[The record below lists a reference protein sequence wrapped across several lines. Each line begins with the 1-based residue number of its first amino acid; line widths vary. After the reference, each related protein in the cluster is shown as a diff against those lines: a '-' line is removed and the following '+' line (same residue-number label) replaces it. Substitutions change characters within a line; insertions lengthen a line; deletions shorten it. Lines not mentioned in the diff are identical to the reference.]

1 MGVGAV
7 SPAAAHDR
15 QAWIVPGTPLPLQLL
30 LRPLV
35 VARGLRRLRLRHA
48 MAMASGRRQAAAAA
62 AVARGGLP
70 CVPRR
75 STPSWSRRSRTS
87 WPRGGG
93 TQRRRPR
100 CTPSAHRRRGRRPW
114 RPCSGSKMT
123 RQADAPPTT
132 APAPATAEQPR
143 PRYRGVR
150 QRPWGKWA
158 AEIRDPV
165 KAARVWLGTFDTA
178 EAAARAYDEAA
189 LRFKGAK
196 AKLNF
201 PPAASHQA
209 AAGAVHLLHR
219 QQQLPS
225 SSSRAAAST
234 STPQQAARYAP
245 SSGPAGMS
253 AMAAAGRWGEFPDLC
268 RYAHI
273 LQSGGDAD
281 LQSIAGGFTPA
292 QSSTTMAV
300 SSSSSPS
307 APAPLEDRKCEP
319 S

>member
-35 VARGLRRLRLRHA
+35 VARGLRGLRLRHA
-48 MAMASGRRQAAAAA
+48 MAMASRRRQAAAAA
-62 AVARGGLP
+62 AVARGLP

-87 WPRGGG
+87 SPRGGG

-201 PPAASHQA
+201 PPAASHHA

-219 QQQLPS
+219 QQQPPSS

-234 STPQQAARYAP
+234 STPQQAAHYPP
-245 SSGPAGMS
+245 SSSPAGMG
-253 AMAAAGRWGEFPDLC
+253 AMASGRWSEFPDLR

-281 LQSIAGGFTPA
+281 LQSIAGGFKPA
-292 QSSTTMAV
+292 QSSTTTTA
-300 SSSSSPS
+300 SSSSAPS
-307 APAPLEDRKCEP
+307 APEPLEDWKREP